1 LHTIAGGGLPGYYW
15 FVRRPHMIHALTEKD
30 TIVLTDFTNDTG
42 EPVLDT
48 TLKEAL
54 ALDFAQSPFLNIVPS
69 V

>member
-1 LHTIAGGGLPGYYW
+1 
-15 FVRRPHMIHALTEKD
+15 MIHALTEKD